1 MPTADV
7 PVLTGAMAA
16 PEKKLQAE
24 HLKKISPHGSTLL
37 KFYLIC

>member
-7 PVLTGAMAA
+7 PVLTGAMEAL
-16 PEKKLQAE
+16 EKKLQAKQ
-24 HLKKISPHGSTLL
+24 LKKISPHGSTLL